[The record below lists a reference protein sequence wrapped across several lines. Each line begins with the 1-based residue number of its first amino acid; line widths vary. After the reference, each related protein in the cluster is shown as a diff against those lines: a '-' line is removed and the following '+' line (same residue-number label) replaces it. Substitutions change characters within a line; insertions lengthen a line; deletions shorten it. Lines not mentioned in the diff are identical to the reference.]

1 MAGQNCS
8 VRDRNARETNE
19 KLRVV
24 NIGLQT
30 FADAIS
36 VQKAKV
42 TQLDWRPPIEQ
53 SKEMEELLDLLL

>member
-1 MAGQNCS
+1 MAGQNC
-8 VRDRNARETNE
+8 RAQNGNKTETDE

-24 NIGLQT
+24 NIGLQS

-36 VQKAKV
+36 AQKAKV
-42 TQLDWRPPIEQ
+42 TQLDWRPPVEQ

>member
-1 MAGQNCS
+1 MTGQNC
-8 VRDRNARETNE
+8 RARNGNETE
-19 KLRVV
+19 TEAKLRVV
-24 NIGLQT
+24 NIGLQS

-36 VQKAKV
+36 AQKAKV

>member
-1 MAGQNCS
+1 MAGQNCCA
-8 VRDRNARETNE
+8 RNENETETNE

-24 NIGLQT
+24 NIGLQS

-36 VQKAKV
+36 VQEAKV